1 MVKNEDFFHPVSTDL
16 MTWILDDEPVGRTVT
31 IQTEKNT
38 IIGTLGGYLE
48 IGNIIFLQIFINIAV
63 FKIISN
69 NKITNIRNIMTSF
82 FYSFKTIFLYSYF
95 KVL

>member
-31 IQTEKNT
+31 IQTEENT

-48 IGNIIFLQIFINIAV
+48 IGNIIFLQIF
-63 FKIISN
+63 
-69 NKITNIRNIMTSF
+69 NKKMNEMTFVNSKNIMSF
-82 FYSFKTIFLYSYF
+82 TVY
-95 KVL
+95 

>member
-31 IQTEKNT
+31 IQTEENT

-48 IGNIIFLQIFINIAV
+48 IGNIIFLQIF
-63 FKIISN
+63 
-69 NKITNIRNIMTSF
+69 NKKMDEMTFVNSKNIMSF
-82 FYSFKTIFLYSYF
+82 TVY
-95 KVL
+95 

>member
-31 IQTEKNT
+31 IQTEENT

-48 IGNIIFLQIFINIAV
+48 IGSIIFLQIF
-63 FKIISN
+63 
-69 NKITNIRNIMTSF
+69 NKKMNEMTFVNTKNIMSF
-82 FYSFKTIFLYSYF
+82 TVY
-95 KVL
+95 

>member
-1 MVKNEDFFHPVSTDL
+1 MTKNEDFFHPVSTDL

-48 IGNIIFLQIFINIAV
+48 IGNIIFLQIF
-63 FKIISN
+63 
-69 NKITNIRNIMTSF
+69 NKKMNEMTFVNTKNIMSF
-82 FYSFKTIFLYSYF
+82 TVY
-95 KVL
+95 